1 MDYMEIVDTITK
13 LLEMQEK
20 VKIHYKV
27 RKGDEKYNER
37 EIRTF

>member
-13 LLEMQEK
+13 LLEKQER

-27 RKGDEKYNER
+27 KKGDEIYNER
-37 EIRTF
+37 ELRTL